1 MTTDEII
8 KTLPTEMMR
17 ARAFL
22 LKPDFS
28 LFLAGLGRLDYID
41 GPESTRV
48 VVFSSLDLPVT
59 ICETEYADDFYESFL
74 GSEVLGVP
82 MNTGEERLA
91 KWPRLEAKHD
101 KIVIEGV
108 EKHITACDILLS
120 SAGWVGINLPKGSSG
135 VFKAYT
141 PEKRGIY
148 VRSPSLL
155 PYGMSLRGP
164 RVRGSFAYLIGRAF
178 NLKKPVKN

>member
-8 KTLPTEMMR
+8 KTIPTQMMR

-22 LKPDFS
+22 MKPNFS
-28 LFLAGLGRLDYID
+28 LFLAGLGRIDYIE

-48 VVFSSLDLPVT
+48 VVFSSLELPVT
-59 ICETEYADDFYESFL
+59 ICETEYADELYENFL
-74 GSEVLGVP
+74 GSELFGVP
-82 MNTGEERLA
+82 MDTGEERLA

-120 SAGWVGINLPKGSSG
+120 SAGWVGVNIPKGYTG
-135 VFKAYT
+135 TFKAWT

-155 PYGMSLRGP
+155 PYGMNLRGR
-164 RVRGSFAYLIGRAF
+164 RVRGSFAYLIGKAF
-178 NLKKPVKN
+178 TYKRPVG

>member
-1 MTTDEII
+1 MI
-8 KTLPTEMMR
+8 R

-22 LKPDFS
+22 MKPNFS
-28 LFLAGLGRLDYID
+28 LFLAGLGRIDYIE
-41 GPESTRV
+41 GPESIRM
-48 VVFSSLDLPVT
+48 VVFASLELPVT
-59 ICETEYADDFYESFL
+59 ICETHFADEFYENFL

-91 KWPRLEAKHD
+91 KWPKLEAKHD

-120 SAGWVGINLPKGSSG
+120 SAGWVGVNLPKGFSG
-135 VFKAYT
+135 EFKAWT

-155 PYGMSLRGP
+155 PYGMQLRGK
-164 RVRGSFAYLIGRAF
+164 RVRRSFAYLVGKAF
-178 NLKKPVKN
+178 TFSKRQ